1 MRTPNRPFPAHS
13 YSEVVK
19 KNHIAEA
26 FPFYIK
32 EFGYTSEKKLEFGKK
47 NAYNDYL
54 ILYSIDGTARF
65 TKAQS
70 TYYVQQNSIVVTACN
85 TPITLTTVSKEW
97 RYYYFVIGGSHAKLF
112 YNYVRT
118 KNNMIMNN
126 PFTNILD
133 DFMDIYDLLIDP
145 NTNYDEAKKY
155 MNISM
160 LLHRIFNSIYEVNS
174 NINTIKKLTPAQETH
189 VQLSLKYIADH
200 YQDPTLCVDS
210 ICDQIGF
217 SKYYFCN
224 VFKKQQGVTIHQ
236 YLSNYRITKAKE
248 LLAYSKLSVVN
259 IGTKVGFKNNL
270 TFIRSFE
277 RIVKMTPSEYRS
289 YYQ

>member
-1 MRTPNRPFPAHS
+1 MRTPNRPFPTHS

-32 EFGYTSEKKLEFGKK
+32 EFGFTSEKKLEFGKK
-47 NAYNDYL
+47 NAYNEYL

-85 TPITLTTVSKEW
+85 TPITLTTVSREW
-97 RYYYFVIGGSHAKLF
+97 RYYYFIIGGSHAKLF

-133 DFMDIYDLLIDP
+133 DFMDIYDLLINPASNIDQ
-145 NTNYDEAKKY
+145 TKKY

-160 LLHRIFNSIYEVNS
+160 MLHHIFVSIYEVNS
-174 NINTIKKLTPAQETH
+174 NISAIKELTPAQETH
-189 VQLSLKYIADH
+189 VQLSLKYIAEH

-277 RIVKMTPSEYRS
+277 RIVNMTPSEYRS